1 MTETRRNEAV
11 EALAREMIGRVS
23 PVELPLLHPTAL
35 RYFADPQGT
44 LTARKSS
51 DEALGFG
58 VETAAVLLSP
68 FALELAKS
76 VLTRLLEGI
85 GDAAADGLAHRVLRW
100 LKPDAGERSSQ
111 GPEPLD
117 AAQLALVRQTAN
129 EEAHRLALPP
139 EQSTRLADALV
150 ASLATR
156 A

>member
-1 MTETRRNEAV
+1 MTEVRRNEAV
-11 EALAREMIGRVS
+11 EALAREVIGKVS
-23 PVELPLLHPTAL
+23 PVELPLLHPTAQ

-44 LTARKSS
+44 LAARRSS
-51 DEALGFG
+51 DETLGFG
-58 VETAAVLLSP
+58 VETAVVLLSP
-68 FALELAKS
+68 FALDLAKS
-76 VLTRLLEGI
+76 VLTRLFEGI

-100 LKPDAGERSSQ
+100 LKPDAGERNAQ

-129 EEAHRLALPP
+129 EEAHGLSLPP